1 MQSDGERSP
10 VMHNPGH
17 KSGNLNKTTNQGDGM
32 DIDRYSEIRL
42 WALRRYEESPGIV
55 VVWTK
60 GAPTRYKIICDLAF
74 DKYVLN
80 K

>member
-1 MQSDGERSP
+1 M
-10 VMHNPGH
+10 N
-17 KSGNLNKTTNQGDGM
+17 
-32 DIDRYSEIRL
+32 IDRYSEIRL